1 MKYPIYKL
9 VCLTPQVAFDS
20 LLIEKPKKLIFTSGT
35 LPESEIIS

>member
-9 VCLTPQVAFDS
+9 VCLTPQIAFNS
-20 LLIEKPKKLIFTSGT
+20 LILEKPKKLIFTSGT